1 MSLAADRSDGQLL
14 ARLNQGEVMERG
26 EITGITGGTVL
37 GYGLYQSSRFGDQEY
52 VGMLSLNKY
61 LES

>member
-1 MSLAADRSDGQLL
+1 
-14 ARLNQGEVMERG
+14 MERG